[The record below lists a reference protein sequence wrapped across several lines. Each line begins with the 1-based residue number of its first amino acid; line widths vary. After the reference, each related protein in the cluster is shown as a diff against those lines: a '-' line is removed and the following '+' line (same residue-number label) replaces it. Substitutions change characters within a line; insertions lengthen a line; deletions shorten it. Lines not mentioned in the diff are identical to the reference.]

1 MEDFQ
6 RQKIQ
11 TLLTQSDLDDSSQ
24 DLMLKFFDSIAE
36 QPQFSKIVDLL
47 ERFPALFEN
56 FCKCFQI
63 KKEFS
68 GQGRTEEEWNDFLA
82 TEKQVLDKLD

>member
-1 MEDFQ
+1 MADNQ
-6 RQKIQ
+6 RQKIEA
-11 TLLTQSDLDDSSQ
+11 LLAKSELDVSSRE
-24 DLMLKFFDSIAE
+24 LMLKFFDSISG
-36 QPQFSKIVDLL
+36 QPQFPKIVDLL

-63 KKEFS
+63 KKDFLN
-68 GQGRTEEEWNDFLA
+68 QGKTEVEWNDFLS